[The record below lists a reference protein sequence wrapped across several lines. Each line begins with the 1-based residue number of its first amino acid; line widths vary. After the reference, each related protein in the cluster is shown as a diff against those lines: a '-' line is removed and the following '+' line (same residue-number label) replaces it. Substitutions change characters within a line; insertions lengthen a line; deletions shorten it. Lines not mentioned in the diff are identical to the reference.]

1 MFVID
6 APINPFQPS
15 FLYMYPSFLFY
26 SKDADKDHQTIK
38 ETLDEIEN
46 GLEVRNVPDNVFEEF
61 ESSYKDG
68 LTEFNRKQREKYGFD
83 GAFCKMYSAPKL
95 REKCFKN
102 LVQLMFNT
110 MERDKGQFF
119 VPKKVVSDLVNQF
132 VKPKVRSL
140 MSQGEFYRAF
150 LLMRAFFF
158 KSSVL
163 SPLMEG
169 YEYLLGGEHKFKKGQ
184 KVAFRKNL
192 TGIRTGVNLFNTI
205 TLVTDSE
212 KKIIECDV
220 SEKSSAIILEENPV
234 IPDEYCEGCKVYKVL
249 VDVIPHPVYIREK
262 ALKFDRRK

>member
-1 MFVID
+1 MFVVD
-6 APINPFQPS
+6 FPFNPFQPS

-26 SKDADKDHQTIK
+26 SEDADKDHQTIK

-46 GLEVRNVPDNVFEEF
+46 GLEIGHVPDNVFEDF

-68 LTEFNRKQREKYGFD
+68 LTEFNRKQREKHGFD
-83 GAFCKMYSAPKL
+83 GAFCKLYSKPRL
-95 REKCFKN
+95 REKYFKN
-102 LVQLMFNT
+102 LVQIMFNT
-110 MERDKGQFF
+110 MERDKGMFF
-119 VPKKVVSDLVNQF
+119 VSKKVLFLLVNHF

-150 LLMRAFFF
+150 LLMRAFYF
-158 KSSVL
+158 KSGVL

-169 YEYLLGGEHKFKKGQ
+169 YEYLLGGKHKFKKGQ

-192 TGIRTGVNLFNTI
+192 TGIRSGANLFSII
-205 TLVTDSE
+205 TLVSNSE
-212 KKIIECDV
+212 KKIIEYGV
-220 SEKSSAIILEENPV
+220 SEKNSAIILEESPV

-262 ALKFDRRK
+262 ALKFDRR